1 MNMKL
6 EIKNL
11 VKIYGNN
18 NAINDL
24 TLNID
29 NGIYGLLGPNGA
41 GKSTLFNILVKNIK
55 PTSGQIYVDG
65 IPIDKDITKYLSKI
79 GFMPQQQQ
87 MYDNFTAYRFLDY
100 MAALKGMK
108 KKERKKRILEVLEL
122 VNLQE
127 KTFEKIGGFSGGM
140 KQRLL
145 LAQALLND
153 PELLILD
160 EPTAGLDPKERIR
173 IRNLISNAG
182 MDKTVIIATHI
193 VSDIEFIADKI
204 IMIKKGELIGYNTPE
219 KLNEEIY
226 GQVFELILDKE
237 QYNTIKHSVKISAIH
252 RNDNKVIVRMV
263 TNVKKRPELLKKEI
277 EKVVGNI
284 DRCELQ
290 QPNLDDLYLYQ
301 YEVKN

>member
-1 MNMKL
+1 MKL

-11 VKIYGNN
+11 KKVYGNN
-18 NAINDL
+18 KAINDL

-29 NGIYGLLGPNGA
+29 TGIYGLLGPNGA
-41 GKSTLFNILVKNIK
+41 GKSTLFHILVKNVK
-55 PTSGQIYVDG
+55 PTGGQIDVNG
-65 IPIDKDITKYLSKI
+65 NPIDKNITQYLSKI

-108 KKERKKRILEVLEL
+108 KKEAKKRISEVLEL

-127 KTFEKIGGFSGGM
+127 KAFDKIGSFSGGM

-153 PELLILD
+153 PQLLILD

-204 IMIKKGELIGYNTPE
+204 IMLKKGELIGFNTPE
-219 KLNEEIY
+219 KLNEQIH
-226 GQVFELILDKE
+226 GQVFELALDKE
-237 QYNTIKHSVKISAIH
+237 QYHMIKDVVKISAIH
-252 RNDNKVIVRMV
+252 RNNQKIMVRVV
-263 TNVKKRPELLKKEI
+263 TDIKKQPELLKKEI
-277 EKVVGNI
+277 EKTVGHI
-284 DRCELQ
+284 DSCELQ
-290 QPNLDDLYLYQ
+290 QPGLDDLYLYQ
-301 YEVKN
+301 YE

>member
-1 MNMKL
+1 MKL

-11 VKIYGNN
+11 VKTYGNN
-18 NAINDL
+18 KAINDL

-41 GKSTLFNILVKNIK
+41 GKSTLFNILVKNVK
-55 PTSGQIYVDG
+55 ATSGQIYVDG
-65 IPIDKDITKYLSKI
+65 IPIDKDITQYLSKI

-108 KKERKKRILEVLEL
+108 KKERKKRIPEVLEL

-153 PELLILD
+153 PGLLILD

-204 IMIKKGELIGYNTPE
+204 IMIKRGELIGYNTPE

-226 GQVFELILDKE
+226 GQVFELVLDKE
-237 QYNTIKHSVKISAIH
+237 QYNTIKGSVKISAIH
-252 RNDNKVIVRMV
+252 RSNNKVIVRMV
-263 TNVKKRPELLKKEI
+263 TKMKKRPELLKKEI
-277 EKVVGNI
+277 EKIVGCI

-301 YEVKN
+301 YELKN

>member
-1 MNMKL
+1 MKL

-11 VKIYGNN
+11 TKIYGDNK
-18 NAINDL
+18 AINNL
-24 TLNID
+24 TLDIET
-29 NGIYGLLGPNGA
+29 GIYGLLGPNGA
-41 GKSTLFNILVKNIK
+41 GKSTLFNILVNNIK
-55 PTSGQIYVDG
+55 ATSGQIYVDG
-65 IPIDKDITKYLSKI
+65 TPIDKDVTTYLSKI

-108 KKERKKRILEVLEL
+108 KKEAKKRIPEVLEL

-127 KTFEKIGGFSGGM
+127 KTSEKIGGFSGGM

-145 LAQALLND
+145 LAQALLNN

-173 IRNLISNAG
+173 IRNLISNVG
-182 MDKTVIIATHI
+182 MDKTVIVATHI

-219 KLNEEIY
+219 RLNKEIY
-226 GQVFELILDKE
+226 GQVFELVIDKE
-237 QYNTIKHSVKISAIH
+237 QYNKIKDSIKISSIH
-252 RNDNKVIVRMV
+252 RNNNKVIVRIV
-263 TNVKKRPELLKKEI
+263 TDVKMQPELLKKDI
-277 EKVVGNI
+277 EKTVGCINQ
-284 DRCELQ
+284 CELR
-290 QPNLDDLYLYQ
+290 QPNLDDLYLYE
-301 YEVKN
+301 YE